1 LDYSLF
7 VQGHIMK
14 KAFLLSSALVSASA
28 VAAPNPSFS
37 EIRLG
42 FERIDYSEKLDNV
55 AGITDLEQ
63 SASVTNPAIRQL
75 SYTGIDDDWGFYI
88 GSAATIA
95 TSIDTE
101 VWNAKEFGNV
111 QQNDFKIKAN
121 EIALSMAYNL
131 TRATQVTFG
140 ARIHTSSFTRSSF
153 KLGPAANSFDEA
165 LKALG
170 EGDELPR
177 FDLPGQR
184 KDSADVLAD
193 NPSYLAPVISITED
207 QMGILGAVGIRY
219 DSRLADAFN
228 DVSWYAET
236 EVSTPFYSRTQNT
249 SIESVTLTD
258 SFNGWGV
265 MARAGVRY
273 QLKEHIALMVG
284 VDAQYKERDK
294 ISEEIDG
301 RRRTVPNIKFENV
314 SFSAGLQWSY

>member
-1 LDYSLF
+1 
-7 VQGHIMK
+7 MK
-14 KAFLLSSALVSASA
+14 KAFLLSSILFSTTA

-37 EIRLG
+37 EVRLG
-42 FERIDYSEKLDNV
+42 FESIDYSEQLDNV
-55 AGITDLEQ
+55 AGITDLKQ
-63 SASVTNPAIRQL
+63 KASVTNPAIRQL

-88 GSAATIA
+88 ASAATIS

-101 VWNAKEFGNV
+101 VWTAEKFGDV

-131 TRATQVTFG
+131 TKSVQLTFG
-140 ARIHTSSFTRSSF
+140 TRIHTSSFTRSSF
-153 KLGPAANSFDEA
+153 KLGAGANSFDEA

-170 EGDELPR
+170 EGNDLPR

-184 KDSADVLAD
+184 KEATDILAN
-193 NPSYLAPVISITED
+193 NPSYLTPVVSITED

-219 DSRLADAFN
+219 DSRLADTFSN
-228 DVSWYAET
+228 VSWYAET
-236 EVSTPFYSRTQNT
+236 EISTPFYSRTQNT

-265 MARAGVRY
+265 MGRAGVRY
-273 QLKEHIALMVG
+273 QLMDHIALMVG

-294 ISEEIDG
+294 ISEEVDG

-314 SFSAGLQWSY
+314 SISAGVQWSY

>member
-1 LDYSLF
+1 
-7 VQGHIMK
+7 MK
-14 KAFLLSSALVSASA
+14 KAFLFSTALISTSA

-37 EIRLG
+37 ELRLG
-42 FERIDYSEKLDNV
+42 FESIDYSEKLDRV
-55 AGITDLEQ
+55 AGITDLRQ
-63 SASVTNPAIRQL
+63 KASVTNPTIRQL
-75 SYTGIDDDWGFYI
+75 SYTGIDDNWGYYI

-95 TSIDTE
+95 TAIDTE
-101 VWNAKEFGNV
+101 VWTAKEFGQI

-121 EIALSMAYNL
+121 EIALSLAYNL
-131 TRATQVTFG
+131 TKATQITFG
-140 ARIHTSSFTRSSF
+140 TRIHTSSFTRSSF
-153 KLGPAANSFDEA
+153 KLGPDAGKFDEA

-170 EGDELPR
+170 EGDDIPR

-184 KDSADVLAD
+184 KDSTDILAD
-193 NPSYLAPVISITED
+193 NPSYLTPVISITED

-228 DVSWYAET
+228 DVSWYAES
-236 EVSTPFYSRTQNT
+236 ELSTPFYSRTQNT

-301 RRRTVPNIKFENV
+301 RRRTVPNIEFKNV